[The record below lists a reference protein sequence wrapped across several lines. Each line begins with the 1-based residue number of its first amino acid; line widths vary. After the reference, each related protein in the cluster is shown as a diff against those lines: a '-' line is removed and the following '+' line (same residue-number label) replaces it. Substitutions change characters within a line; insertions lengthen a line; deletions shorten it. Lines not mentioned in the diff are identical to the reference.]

1 MKDLTEELRIK
12 HIGRRDPISDV
23 VNILLRTG
31 FQCTELSTHKGDLL
45 LTVLREKGKSILDSR
60 IVVEI
65 YTDEKKENLELVVVN
80 NNIMTY
86 NFTKYYYDATNYYMG
101 LDAKVLLGPEDVDQ
115 LSKILSIIY
124 DSTKFFE
131 YEQRLLELR
140 FELSIMIEST
150 IYPVLKENEYRIY
163 RNRQFGSSRIDLGTV
178 PKVHVKN
185 SCLDYIFTRL
195 DEKKP
200 FIGFGVHPVTGRFIV
215 LDVKESNL
223 QNYHQVDLNE
233 LSKEELVE
241 YIKTI
246 ISYKSIIK

>member
-12 HIGRRDPISDV
+12 HIGKRDPISDV
-23 VNILLRTG
+23 VNTLLRTG

-45 LTVLREKGKSILDSR
+45 LTVLREKGMSILDSR

-65 YTDEKKENLELVVVN
+65 YTDGRKENLELVVVN

-86 NFTKYYYDATNYYMG
+86 NFTNYYMG

-124 DSTKFFE
+124 DSTKFFG

-150 IYPVLKENEYRIY
+150 IYPMLKENGYRIY
-163 RNRQFGSSRIDLGTV
+163 RNRQFSNSRIDLGVV
-178 PKVHVKN
+178 PKVRVKN
-185 SCLDYIFTRL
+185 SCLDYIFARL
-195 DEKKP
+195 NGNTP

-215 LDVKESNL
+215 LDAKESNL
-223 QNYHQVDLNE
+223 QNYHRVDLNE
-233 LSKEELVE
+233 LSKEELTK
-241 YIKTI
+241 YI
-246 ISYKSIIK
+246 KSIIK

>member
-1 MKDLTEELRIK
+1 MKDLTEELRMRY
-12 HIGRRDPISDV
+12 IGKRDPISNV
-23 VNILLRTG
+23 VNTLLRTG

-45 LTVLREKGKSILDSR
+45 LTVLREKGKSVLDSR

-65 YTDEKKENLELVVVN
+65 YTDEKKKNLKLVVIN

-86 NFTKYYYDATNYYMG
+86 NFTKYFYDATNYYMG
-101 LDAKVLLGPEDVDQ
+101 LDAKVLLGPEDADQ

-150 IYPVLKENEYRIY
+150 IYPMLKENEYRIY
-163 RNRQFGSSRIDLGTV
+163 RNRQFGNSRIDMGVV
-178 PKVHVKN
+178 PKVRVKN
-185 SCLDYIFTRL
+185 SCIDYIFARL
-195 DEKKP
+195 NGNTP
-200 FIGFGVHPVTGRFIV
+200 FIGFGVHPITGRFIV
-215 LDVKESNL
+215 LDVKESNI
-223 QNYHQVDLNE
+223 QSYHQVDLNE

-241 YIKTI
+241 HI
-246 ISYKSIIK
+246 KSIIK

>member
-1 MKDLTEELRIK
+1 MKDLTEELRMRY
-12 HIGRRDPISDV
+12 IGKRDPISNV
-23 VNILLRTG
+23 VNTLLTR
-31 FQCTELSTHKGDLL
+31 FNFCCTELSTHKGDLL
-45 LTVLREKGKSILDSR
+45 LTVLREKGKGILDSNV
-60 IVVEI
+60 VVEI
-65 YTDEKKENLELVVVN
+65 YTDQKRKDLELLVIN
-80 NNIMTY
+80 NNMMTY

-101 LDAKVLLGPEDVDQ
+101 LDAKVLLGPEDIGQ

-140 FELSIMIEST
+140 FELSILIEST
-150 IYPVLKENEYRIY
+150 IYPMLKENEYRIY
-163 RNRQFGSSRIDLGTV
+163 RNRQFSNSRIDLGVV
-178 PKVHVKN
+178 PKVRVKN
-185 SCLDYIFTRL
+185 SCLDYIFARL
-195 DEKKP
+195 NGNTP

-241 YIKTI
+241 HI
-246 ISYKSIIK
+246 KSIIK